1 MLQLK
6 RKLAYWT
13 WIILTSISGYVAVAQ
28 ADTLYATSG
37 SGLITL
43 TWKGNVVNVLSSTIV
58 ANTGLEGSTN
68 YLYILSTATQV
79 GRFRATSYRY
89 KINGVVIGNI
99 DSVRNAINALNSGT
113 IPSLKLFHTYRVVDS
128 LPTVQEPN
136 TTYLVGT
143 QDSILV
149 SNLDG
154 DADKFYRINMLIV
167 NPGSNDLLMLRM
179 NNVATNSYDYRYAYA
194 GSTSTQVANNTNR
207 IGLGS
212 VQNGNSL
219 TTLRLDLYAQ
229 TGVNRIAEWQQG
241 ITQASQATVGLPL
254 IGNGVWKNNS
264 TNLTSL
270 RFGSDTAGVID
281 FGAGTVI
288 YVYKLM

>member
-1 MLQLK
+1 MLQLRK
-6 RKLAYWT
+6 RLAYWT

-113 IPSLKLFHTYRVVDS
+113 IPSLKLFHTYRVVAS

-149 SNLDG
+149 ANLNG
-154 DADKFYRINMLIV
+154 DADEFYNIKFFLV
-167 NPGSNDLLMLRM
+167 NPGGNDLLTMRM

-194 GSTSTQVANNTNR
+194 GSTSTQVANNTGR

-212 VQNGNSL
+212 VQNGNTLNALDIDIYAL
-219 TTLRLDLYAQ
+219 TGT
-229 TGVNRIAEWQQG
+229 NRMVQFRQG
-241 ITQASQATVGLPL
+241 STQASQATVVLPL
-254 IGNGVWKNNS
+254 IGDGVWKNNS

-281 FGAGTVI
+281 FGAGTII